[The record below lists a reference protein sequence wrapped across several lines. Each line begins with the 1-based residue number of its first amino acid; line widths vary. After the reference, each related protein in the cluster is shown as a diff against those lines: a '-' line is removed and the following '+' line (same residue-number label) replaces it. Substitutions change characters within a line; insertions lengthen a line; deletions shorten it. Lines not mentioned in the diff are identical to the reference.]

1 MASSNNDYSIGGQ
14 PGPVAAQSNGMR
26 GGVLH
31 LMRTIEGEGHTDVGL
46 VRKRNEDA
54 FHVDPRLGFAVV
66 ADGMGGAPAGELASS
81 LAVTA
86 VVDTFT
92 ASPLTEAPSQNDLNE
107 LCGDAVRAAE
117 RAVTAEGAANPVN
130 RGLGCTLT
138 VLLLDPSRER
148 FAMAHV
154 GDSRAYRIRDRH
166 LEQLSRDHT
175 LAQES
180 VDEGRLPP
188 DAVRH
193 HPFGHILTRVIGME
207 RPVDVQVESGVVH
220 PGDGFLLCTD
230 GVVRVLEESEIEDIL
245 ERSADM
251 KASVTQII
259 ESANDRGGP
268 DNSTVVLLDIREG
281 SQATR

>member
-1 MASSNNDYSIGGQ
+1 MASSNNEYTIGG
-14 PGPVAAQSNGMR
+14 PPSPVATSNGTR
-26 GGVLH
+26 TGVLH
-31 LMRTIEGEGHTDVGL
+31 LMRTVEGEGHTDVGL

-54 FHVDPRLGFAVV
+54 FHVDPGLGFAVV
-66 ADGMGGAPAGELASS
+66 ADGMGGAPAGELASA
-81 LAVTA
+81 LAISA
-86 VVDTFT
+86 VVDTFK
-92 ASPLTEAPSQNDLNE
+92 ASPLDNSPNQDVLNR

-138 VLLLDPSRER
+138 VLLLDPSREN

-154 GDSRAYRIRDRH
+154 GDSRAYRIRDHH
-166 LEQLSRDHT
+166 LQQLSRDHT

-207 RPVDVQVESGVVH
+207 RPVEIQVESGVVR

-230 GVVRVLEESEIEDIL
+230 GVVRVLEEPEIEAIL
-245 ERSADM
+245 ERSSDM

-259 ESANDRGGP
+259 DSANDRGGP
-268 DNSTVVLLDIREG
+268 DNSTVVLLDVREG
-281 SQATR
+281 ADGTA